1 MLMISALC
9 VRCLSVNPCRYDMIN
24 KQFITGFPLC
34 FSKIHP
40 GESLWIDTFS
50 NQVYFSLLFQLNV
63 SDHIQHYF
71 HYFFILLITF
81 WSKYFSYNSI
91 KYTDSDLHQ
100 LYLRV
105 LLIWDILGN
114 VCHMYWPDIY
124 LPLYISILLSLVIII
139 ITVSLSHHYS
149 SPFIILHHYKWL
161 IIMHHHTSLSS
172 IIVNYSLSSIINP

>member
-1 MLMISALC
+1 MISALC

-40 GESLWIDTFS
+40 GEPLWIDAFP

-71 HYFFILLITF
+71 SVFSLYWYLSEISIFLIIQLNILTVILISFT
-81 WSKYFSYNSI
+81 
-91 KYTDSDLHQ
+91 
-100 LYLRV
+100 V
-105 LLIWDILGN
+105 LLIWDFLGN

-172 IIVNYSLSSIINP
+172 IIVKYSLSSIINP

>member
-1 MLMISALC
+1 M
-9 VRCLSVNPCRYDMIN
+9 NW
-24 KQFITGFPLC
+24 C
-34 FSKIHP
+34 FS
-40 GESLWIDTFS
+40 ES
-50 NQVYFSLLFQLNV
+50 SLFLFIISIKCQWSYSTLL
-63 SDHIQHYF
+63 Q
-71 HYFFILLITF
+71 YFFTLLITF
-81 WSKYFSYNSI
+81 WNQYFSYNSI

-100 LYLRV
+100 LHLRV
-105 LLIWDILGN
+105 LLIWDILGD